1 VRCEGREAGG
11 SSPGRRIGRGVATKK
26 DVESK
31 LRELIGRLDRAGPK
45 AHGQLAG
52 ALPQAKVIQMD
63 VSEPQASYW
72 TELSGGKLGEL
83 HTGKAPDPDIRV
95 TAGADDLIAMIDGN
109 RNLFSSYLAGH
120 IRVQASIS
128 DLMALRRLM

>member
-1 VRCEGREAGG
+1 
-11 SSPGRRIGRGVATKK
+11 VATKK
-26 DVESK
+26 HVESK
-31 LRELIGRLDRAGPK
+31 LHELIGRLDRAGPE
-45 AHGQLAG
+45 AHGPLAR
-52 ALPQAKVIQMD
+52 ALPKTRVIQMD

-72 TELSGGKLGEL
+72 IELSGGRLGKL
-83 HTGKAPDPDIRV
+83 HTGKACDPDIRV
-95 TAGADDLIAMIDGN
+95 MAKSDDLIAMIDGN

>member
-1 VRCEGREAGG
+1 M
-11 SSPGRRIGRGVATKK
+11 ATKK

-45 AHGQLAG
+45 AHGQLAQ
-52 ALPQAKVIQMD
+52 ALPDARVIQMD

-72 TELSGGKLGEL
+72 TELSGGKLGKL
-83 HTGKAPDPDIRV
+83 HTGKAPDPDIRG